1 MLSLIGVVPLGVPG
15 VLRVRGNYYHVRT
28 NSLDCGSTN
37 LCGVLTLE
45 TGLGSGYYQHPA
57 PGVHGLWPETGSY
70 GTSACVAPSVST
82 ANPTT
87 LFSCYEDPSAD
98 PAHQLE
104 FEQHEWAKHGACAG
118 VKDATDFFT
127 QVCAL
132 SSGPLAVMTT
142 SRNAGKTASADFAAD
157 LAAAGYPVFANDD
170 QYGQVELT
178 TCADASGTWHI
189 AAASDFVST
198 CGSTRPSPGPT
209 PSPTPTPGTKQC
221 VRNQHVRPA

>member
-1 MLSLIGVVPLGVPG
+1 
-15 VLRVRGNYYHVRT
+15 
-28 NSLDCGSTN
+28 
-37 LCGVLTLE
+37 
-45 TGLGSGYYQHPA
+45 
-57 PGVHGLWPETGSY
+57 
-70 GTSACVAPSVST
+70 
-82 ANPTT
+82 
-87 LFSCYEDPSAD
+87 
-98 PAHQLE
+98 
-104 FEQHEWAKHGACAG
+104 
-118 VKDATDFFT
+118 
-127 QVCAL
+127 
-132 SSGPLAVMTT
+132 MTT

-221 VRNQHVRPA
+221 VRNQHGPPCTGDSECGFPGCVRCAHSGFCTDVPLTPRLPTEAH